1 MTRILAQVGVLALIA
16 SLVGWQSYRAGQSAC
31 EAAHNAAMIEALAEG
46 DRLNTARIALKSERD
61 RLARQLEMEANE
73 DPIVVTQCLG
83 PSRVRRLNAIGN

>member
-16 SLVGWQSYRAGQSAC
+16 ALVGWQSYKYGNAAC
-31 EAAHNAAMIEALAEG
+31 QAAHNAAMIEALAEG
-46 DRLNTARIALKSERD
+46 DRLDAARIAIKDERD
-61 RLARQLEMEANE
+61 RLVRQLEMEANE